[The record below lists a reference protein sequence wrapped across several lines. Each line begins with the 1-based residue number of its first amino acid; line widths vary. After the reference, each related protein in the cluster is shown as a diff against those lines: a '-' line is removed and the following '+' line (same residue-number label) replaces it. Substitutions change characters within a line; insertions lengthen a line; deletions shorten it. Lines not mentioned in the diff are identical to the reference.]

1 MRNSLF
7 LTYMVWKHNEDV
19 ELEDK
24 MKDSHERMNEN
35 VMEE

>member
-1 MRNSLF
+1 MK
-7 LTYMVWKHNEDV
+7 TGV
-19 ELEDK
+19 EAQQGCGTK